1 MAEIFGKL
9 EKKVEEKVGG
19 ITKRGIIQEF
29 KDFINRGN
37 VVDLAVAFV
46 MGAAFKT
53 VVDSFAGTD
62 KQPGILGGL
71 IGAIFGGSQPDFSK
85 KVLTVNGSDIP
96 FGAFA
101 TASLNFF
108 FVSVALFVVVKF
120 YNRFRDALVSDEQ
133 AQKDQAAA
141 AENEAVSVLLTEIRD
156 ELRASRLGESNERP

>member
-1 MAEIFGKL
+1 MAELFD
-9 EKKVEEKVGG
+9 KVEKIARIDR
-19 ITKRGIIQEF
+19 ITKRGVVAEF
-29 KDFINRGN
+29 KEFINRGN

-71 IGAIFGGSQPDFSK
+71 IGSIFGGSQPDFSK
-85 KVLTVNGSDIP
+85 KVLTVNGSNIP

-108 FVSVALFVVVKF
+108 FVSVALFLVVKF
-120 YNRFRDALVSDEQ
+120 YNRFRDRDED
-133 AQKDQAAA
+133 ADADETEVPATNDDLA
-141 AENEAVSVLLTEIRD
+141 VLLREIRD
-156 ELRASRLGESNERP
+156 EMRAARGDVPGES

>member
-1 MAEIFGKL
+1 MPELFD
-9 EKKVEEKVGG
+9 KVEKITRIEG
-19 ITKRGIIQEF
+19 ITKRGVIAEF
-29 KDFINRGN
+29 KEFINRGN

-71 IGAIFGGSQPDFSK
+71 IGALFGGSQPDFSK
-85 KVLTVNGSDIP
+85 RVLTVNGSDIP

-108 FVSVALFVVVKF
+108 FVSVALFLVVKF
-120 YNRFRDALVSDEQ
+120 YNRFRDRDEEADDAEAPATTDDLAL
-133 AQKDQAAA
+133 
-141 AENEAVSVLLTEIRD
+141 LLREIRD
-156 ELRASRLGESNERP
+156 EMRDARGDVPGES